1 MPPRAHARARLCAR
15 HRARPADARG
25 PALRPQGPAPSRH
38 ALSHEFPVLLGA
50 RRRLGLARPA
60 LPLRHRRRNPLAPRT
75 RGQVA
80 RKGLRGDRGGAAQV
94 TNAFLW
100 GRAASCPKLTPAA
113 AERLCREA
121 AARRPAAAARDHWA
135 TIEGLHRTGRLWED
149 PAGAFRRKAQAVM
162 PRATGFSPATVRATL
177 ELIPL
182 ILERRALRLRMR
194 AELGREDALDV
205 WRADPEGGG
214 ALKALPL
221 GAVLHVAAGNI
232 FLGCIDSAVMSLLT
246 NNVTLLRTSAADP
259 GFPLLFAESLRR
271 AAPELAGTLAVLSWP
286 SGDAAVESVFKR
298 RLDGAVVWGGEA
310 AVSAYRQGLGPG
322 CRLVAFGPKLS
333 FGVVSRAGLR
343 RVGVREAARRAARDV
358 AWWDQNAC
366 ASPQTLFVEGPRDDA
381 FLEALAAELGRLAR
395 DFPAGAPSP
404 DAAASALEE
413 RHRALAAELTGR
425 GRLLAAEDGAWSVA
439 WRKEPALRASPLNRF
454 LQVSPYRG
462 LAHLAELVR
471 PAAAFLQTAG
481 LLVGASEEPAYADAL
496 AAAGASRLPALGAML
511 EARTGEPHDGRYPL
525 SELVRWVVGPESAA
539 TDGAKALR
547 SLRAQAAAESPFYRQ
562 RLRRR
567 DALTDKAD
575 LQRHSPP
582 GSEALLTRAGDG
594 EGRLVFASGGSTGA
608 PKFSLYT
615 QREFSETCRWLAMSL
630 RQAGLAPGD
639 VAANLFVAG
648 NLWSSFMAVS
658 EAARQLGVTLLPVAG
673 TSDPA
678 FTLAALKRFKADALI
693 GLPSTLL
700 DLARRPE
707 ARGLRVKKI
716 FYGGEHAS
724 EAMRK
729 VWREKLGARIIRSA
743 GYASVDAGLLGFQ
756 CARCEGGAHHAAAGL
771 QHVEIVGEEIVA
783 TNLVRRWMP
792 VIRYRTGDRGRWLKG
807 ACPCGHPAPRFELLG
822 RMDDR
827 VNVGGAHVDAGDV
840 ARAVADVPGL
850 SPVFQLRVAKGDT
863 LTVAAELRGP
873 RADGAERLLSAAL
886 LKRSEELAD
895 SVRRGWL
902 APPAVLLLPPGGIPR
917 LPRTGKVRRVVDS
930 RLNSK

>member
-1 MPPRAHARARLCAR
+1 VK
-15 HRARPADARG
+15 D
-25 PALRPQGPAPSRH
+25 
-38 ALSHEFPVLLGA
+38 
-50 RRRLGLARPA
+50 
-60 LPLRHRRRNPLAPRT
+60 
-75 RGQVA
+75 
-80 RKGLRGDRGGAAQV
+80 
-94 TNAFLW
+94 AFLW
-100 GRAASCPKLTPAA
+100 GRAAALPALTPAR
-113 AERLCREA
+113 AERLCRDA
-121 AARRPAAAARDHWA
+121 AARRPAAAARDNWTA
-135 TIEGLHRTGRLWED
+135 SEGLHRAGRLWAD
-149 PAGAFRRKAQAVM
+149 PAGPFRRRAQALM

-177 ELIPL
+177 ELIPH
-182 ILERRALRLRMR
+182 ILERRALRLRLR

-205 WRADPEGGG
+205 WRSDPEGGG

-271 AAPELAGTLAVLSWP
+271 AAPELARDLAVLSWP
-286 SGDAAVESVFKR
+286 SGDAEVEGVFKN
-298 RLDGAVVWGGEA
+298 RLDGVVVWGGEA
-310 AVSAYRQGLGPG
+310 AVAAYRQGLGPG
-322 CRLVAFGPKLS
+322 CRLVPFGPKLS

-366 ASPQTLFVEGPRDDA
+366 ASPQTLFVQGPRDDA
-381 FLEALAAELGRLAR
+381 FLEALAAELRHLAR
-395 DFPAGAPSP
+395 SFPAGTPSP
-404 DAAASALEE
+404 DAAASAVEE

-425 GRLLAAEDGAWSVA
+425 GRLLAAGDGSWSVA
-439 WRKEPALRASPLNRF
+439 WRQEPALRASPLNRF
-454 LQVSPYRG
+454 LQVSPYRDA
-462 LAHLAELVR
+462 AHLAELVR

-481 LLVGASEEPAYADAL
+481 LLVGSAEEPAYAETL
-496 AAAGASRLPALGAML
+496 AAAGAARLPALGSML

-547 SLRAQAAAESPFYRQ
+547 SLRAQAVAESPFYAK
-562 RLRRR
+562 RLRARG
-567 DALTDKAD
+567 ALTDKAD
-575 LQRHSPP
+575 LARHSPP

-693 GLPSTLL
+693 GLPSTIL
-700 DLARRPE
+700 DLADRPE
-707 ARGLRVKKI
+707 ARALRVKKV

-724 EAMRK
+724 DAMRK
-729 VWREKLGARIIRSA
+729 AWREKLGAGLIRSA
-743 GYASVDAGLLGFQ
+743 GYASVDAGLIGFQ
-756 CARCEGGAHHAAAGL
+756 CADCPGTVHHAAAGL
-771 QHVEIVGEEIVA
+771 QHVEIVDSEIVA

-792 VIRYRTGDRGRWLKG
+792 VIRYRTGDRGRWLKPP
-807 ACPCGHPAPRFELLG
+807 CPCGHPAPLFELLG

-850 SPVFQLRVAKGDT
+850 SPVFQLRVAKGER
-863 LTVAAELRGP
+863 LTVAAELKDARRP
-873 RADGAERLLSAAL
+873 EGAARLLSAAL
-886 LKRSEELAD
+886 LRRSAELAD
-895 SVRRGWL
+895 SVKRGWL
-902 APPAVLLLPPGGIPR
+902 ATPSVALLPPGGIPR

-930 RLNSK
+930 RF